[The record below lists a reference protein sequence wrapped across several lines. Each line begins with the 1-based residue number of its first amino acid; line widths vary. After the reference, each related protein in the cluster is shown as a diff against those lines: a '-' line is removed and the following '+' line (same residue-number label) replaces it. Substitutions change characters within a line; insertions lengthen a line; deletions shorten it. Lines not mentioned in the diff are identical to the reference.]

1 MSVHISSLGVTAG
14 AEVPDWS
21 SIELAGTEL
30 LREENDM
37 KVSWIAPGMVCSI
50 AASLHTLKDRH
61 VVSRLCSLLDVSMA
75 LVAGLIT
82 WPAIAN
88 AQISYEVLHAF
99 AGGTD
104 GAIPLAGLIQASD
117 GNFYGTTSAG
127 GGSGCGGSGC
137 GTVFQMTL
145 DGTATVL
152 YSFTGGVDG
161 AVRSAA
167 LIQASDGNF
176 YGTTSAGGG
185 SGCGGSGCGT
195 VFEMTLDGTV
205 TTLYSFSGDA
215 DGAKPF

>member
-14 AEVPDWS
+14 ADVPDWS

-117 GNFYGTTSAG
+117 GNFY
-127 GGSGCGGSGC
+127 C
-137 GTVFQMTL
+137 L
-145 DGTATVL
+145 
-152 YSFTGGVDG
+152 
-161 AVRSAA
+161 
-167 LIQASDGNF
+167 
-176 YGTTSAGGG
+176 
-185 SGCGGSGCGT
+185 
-195 VFEMTLDGTV
+195 
-205 TTLYSFSGDA
+205 
-215 DGAKPF
+215 